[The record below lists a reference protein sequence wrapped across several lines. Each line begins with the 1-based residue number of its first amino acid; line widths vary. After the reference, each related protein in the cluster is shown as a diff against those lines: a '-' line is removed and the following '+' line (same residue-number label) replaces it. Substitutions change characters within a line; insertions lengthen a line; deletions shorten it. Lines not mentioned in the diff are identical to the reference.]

1 MPAEG
6 PVSTAGPGIVVD
18 FSGRRQQDSDD
29 DDDYCATMNEAE
41 LVSRFLKEGGEAP

>member
-18 FSGRRQQDSDD
+18 FSGGRQDSDD

-41 LVSRFLKEGGEAP
+41 LVSRLEGGEGP

>member
-18 FSGRRQQDSDD
+18 FSGRRQDSDD

-41 LVSRFLKEGGEAP
+41 LVSRLEGGEGP

>member
-18 FSGRRQQDSDD
+18 FSGQRQDSDY
-29 DDDYCATMNEAE
+29 DDDYCATKMNEAE
-41 LVSRFLKEGGEAP
+41 LLSRFLESGEGP